1 MSTSFLQVLF
11 FLIVGIAI
19 IILLTAKYR
28 VHAFFALLIACF
40 IVGLGLQIPVTG
52 ILIAIKEGFGRI
64 MQSLGLIIVLGITLG
79 VLLEHSGCT
88 RIMANFIIKKTGE
101 RKAALSM
108 SITGFIIGL
117 PVFCDSAYIV
127 LN

>member
-1 MSTSFLQVLF
+1 MPTSFLQVF
-11 FLIVGIAI
+11 IFLLVGIAA

-28 VHAFFALLIACF
+28 VHAFFALLIASF
-40 IVGLGLQIPVTG
+40 IVGLGAQVPFAA
-52 ILIAIKEGFGRI
+52 ILTAIKEGFGRI

-101 RKAALSM
+101 RRAALSM

-117 PVFCDSAYIV
+117 PVFCDS
-127 LN
+127 